1 MDYERVNERLQEKLG
16 SLTDAHRE
24 MTTKVDA
31 ANADLRQ
38 AKVATNEEKS
48 AKIFAERR
56 LKEQAKRLEE
66 LEAEL
71 IGEQAAHE
79 KHVDEYKQLCKK
91 LSDTLEDMTKD
102 NVEKEQFG
110 VVADRAR
117 TNLELE
123 NNRLKEELT
132 GKTTQLHSHKESN
145 FKLTQGI
152 EDAIRK
158 IEERDRAAEELQLK
172 MDAESRILAEQMTKH
187 EGTIA
192 QQTKLIDFLQTKVSL
207 VLSRL

>member
-1 MDYERVNERLQEKLG
+1 MRSYYFCVGRFFLHVVIFPSLPKVMDYERVNERLQEKLG
-16 SLTDAHRE
+16 SLTDAQRE

-71 IGEQAAHE
+71 GGEQAAHE

-91 LSDTLEDMTKD
+91 LSDTLEAVSYTH
-102 NVEKEQFG
+102 
-110 VVADRAR
+110 
-117 TNLELE
+117 
-123 NNRLKEELT
+123 LT
-132 GKTTQLHSHKESN
+132 
-145 FKLTQGI
+145 
-152 EDAIRK
+152 
-158 IEERDRAAEELQLK
+158 
-172 MDAESRILAEQMTKH
+172 
-187 EGTIA
+187 
-192 QQTKLIDFLQTKVSL
+192 LQTNREV
-207 VLSRL
+207 